1 MVNNRGSIMDSLWR
15 KTVEKKIMSVDLN
28 LRILPKIL
36 DAKADMS
43 HINTIKRIKSKFH
56 NFKCYVKLK
65 GARRGWDT
73 SHY

>member
-1 MVNNRGSIMDSLWR
+1 
-15 KTVEKKIMSVDLN
+15 MSVDLN
-28 LRILPKIL
+28 LLILPKIL

-65 GARRGWDT
+65 GARRE
-73 SHY
+73 